1 MARLYFVSTELPDM
15 VFIVA
20 RYFTTTL
27 ICERANS
34 LSACICT
41 EIITLQST
49 KPQVHKDGIFI
60 MKLSSHLATAHINL
74 GSKLDRLALKV
85 DDY

>member
-1 MARLYFVSTELPDM
+1 MIVCYF
-15 VFIVA
+15 FVA
-20 RYFTTTL
+20 TTL

-49 KPQVHKDGIFI
+49 KPQVHKDGVFI